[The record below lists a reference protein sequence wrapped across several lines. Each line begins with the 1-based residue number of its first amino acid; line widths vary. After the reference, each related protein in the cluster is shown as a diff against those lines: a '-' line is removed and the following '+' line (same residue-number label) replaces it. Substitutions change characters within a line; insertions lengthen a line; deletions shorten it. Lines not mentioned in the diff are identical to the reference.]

1 MTSSSPSPM
10 SNCPVHS
17 FTTCCFFSFQKKAVT
32 GKKSKVSHIKRNNFQ
47 KRNPNQVTAASTTG
61 KVKKKKIGL
70 GKSAFKQGGSSKT
83 KKLTKAQFAHQAAK
97 AAAGIR

>member
-1 MTSSSPSPM
+1 M
-10 SNCPVHS
+10 SNFPEHS